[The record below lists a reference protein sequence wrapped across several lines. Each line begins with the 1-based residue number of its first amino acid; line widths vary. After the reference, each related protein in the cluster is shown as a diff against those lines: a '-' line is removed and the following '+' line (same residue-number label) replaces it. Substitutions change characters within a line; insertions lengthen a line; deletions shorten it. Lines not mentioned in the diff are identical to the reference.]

1 MMISSCCGFVE
12 KLDQTCHP
20 LMSVPL
26 HPHVAHQLLVQRL
39 LQEDLTDPPHV
50 PNECGSQNSDILPDI
65 IDGLTGSAEDIVNKS
80 VGLSRPLASVFNLNL
95 KLRISLCQG
104 CQNIESLTSDSFIVI
119 CQS

>member
-1 MMISSCCGFVE
+1 MISSCCGFVE

-39 LQEDLTDPPHV
+39 LQEDLTHPPHV

-65 IDGLTGSAEDIVNKS
+65 IDGLTSSAEDIVNKS
-80 VGLSRPLASVFNLNL
+80 VGLSWPLASVFNLNL
-95 KLRISLCQG
+95 KLWISFCQG
-104 CQNIESLTSDSFIVI
+104 CQNIQSFTSSFIVI